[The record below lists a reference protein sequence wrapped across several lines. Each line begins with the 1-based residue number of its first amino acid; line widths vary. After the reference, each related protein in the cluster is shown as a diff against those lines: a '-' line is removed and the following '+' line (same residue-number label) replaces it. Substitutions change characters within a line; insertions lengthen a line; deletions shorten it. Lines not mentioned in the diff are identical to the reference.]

1 MPDTF
6 LIITSIAP
14 STNRVLQTF
23 ASECQQNN
31 MQFIVIGDSKS
42 PPGFSLKNCDFYS
55 IDQQKG
61 LPFKMAGS
69 LPECKYSR
77 KNLGYLLAM
86 EHDAKVIIETDDDN
100 FPTIEFWK
108 GRNSNHTSH
117 LLVNKGWTN
126 IYRYYTTENIWPR
139 GFALE
144 HLQDECVRLDDKTE
158 SVYCP
163 VQQGLCNENPDVD
176 GIYRL
181 ALSLPI
187 TFRRT
192 GNIALGNGSW
202 CPFNSQ
208 NTTWFKESFP
218 LMYLPTWCNFR
229 MTDIWRSFIAQ
240 RIAWANGWNIL
251 FHNAT
256 VYQER
261 NEHNLL
267 KDFEDEIPGY
277 LNNEM
282 ICGKLM
288 RLELEAGTSHIFENM
303 MKCYNTFIE
312 NGLIDAK
319 ELDLLDDW
327 LSDCETILSS

>member
-6 LIITSIAP
+6 LIITSIAT
-14 STNRVLQTF
+14 SANRVLQTF
-23 ASECQQNN
+23 ASECPKNN
-31 MQFIVIGDSKS
+31 IHFIVIGDSKS
-42 PPGFSLKNCDFYS
+42 PTVFSLSNCDFYS
-55 IDQQKG
+55 LAQQKG
-61 LPFKMAGS
+61 LSFKMAGS

-86 EHDAKVIIETDDDN
+86 KHGAKVIIETDDDN
-100 FPTIEFWK
+100 FPAVDFWK
-108 GRNSNHTSH
+108 DHNPNQKAY
-117 LLVNKGWTN
+117 LLTGKGWTN
-126 IYRYYTTENIWPR
+126 IYRYYTKKNIWPR

-144 HLQDECVRLDDKTE
+144 HLRDELVRLDDKTE

-163 VQQGLCNENPDVD
+163 VQQGLCDDSPDTD

-181 ALSLPI
+181 VLPLPI
-187 TFRRT
+187 TFRKA

-208 NTTWFKESFP
+208 NTTWFKEAFP

-240 RIAWANGWNIL
+240 RIAWTNGWNIL

-256 VYQER
+256 VYQKR
-261 NEHNLL
+261 NEHNII

-277 LNNEM
+277 LNNGM
-282 ICGKLM
+282 ICGELTK
-288 RLELEAGTSHIFENM
+288 LELKTGTSHIFSNM
-303 MKCYNTFIE
+303 MKCYNVFIE
-312 NGLIDAK
+312 HGLIGEA
-319 ELDLLDDW
+319 EFALLDDW
-327 LSDCETILSS
+327 ISDCKPFLQ